1 MSRTQKEKQQAFKQK
16 LQSEGADSFAD
27 GPRPWEQWDESGNQN
42 DNRVWEGTA
51 RRIYPKK
58 KAARGFGDRLLSGL
72 AVIALGSM
80 MIGIAGVYFS
90 TPSTPQQARST
101 IQPPP
106 IVIAS
111 RTTAP
116 PAARPTES
124 ADRATPVIAQLDTL
138 APPAAGIPAPPEK
151 HQTILEPTATA
162 ERTTPVI
169 QADSIDKVAV
179 ETVVTEGTVTTTVYT
194 RQPSQEEP
202 ELVAMIAT
210 TAPPFTHADSPY
222 EETPLTATTES
233 TRPGQTGAP
242 PIEPLVV
249 AQTGAEES
257 TAPAVVEQ
265 AAATVT
271 EPAVIALAETE
282 IAEPAVVE
290 QPTETA
296 TEPAVVALAGTDV
309 AEPAVVEQPT
319 ETATEPAVIALAGTE
334 IAEPAVVEQPTETAT
349 EPAVVALAGTEVA
362 EPAVVE
368 QPTETAT
375 EPAVVALA
383 GTEVAEPA
391 VVEQPTETA
400 TEPAV
405 DAQTGTIDT
414 ETAVTEETAKP
425 TAAAGIVALNTPA
438 AETGTAPDIGR
449 ELETA
454 TQTPV
459 LPEAKTGKWV
469 INLSSYTRKTT
480 AERMLAVFRQ
490 KGVDAEVFS
499 TTINDKP
506 MHRIRVTGFE
516 SARSAK
522 AEIST
527 LEQQLGLEGI
537 WVSKR

>member
-296 TEPAVVALAGTDV
+296 TEPAVVALAGT
-309 AEPAVVEQPT
+309 
-319 ETATEPAVIALAGTE
+319 
-334 IAEPAVVEQPTETAT
+334 
-349 EPAVVALAGTEVA
+349 EVA

-383 GTEVAEPA
+383 GTEVTEPA

>member
-27 GPRPWEQWDESGNQN
+27 GPRPWEQWDESGSQS

-80 MIGIAGVYFS
+80 MVGIAGVYLS
-90 TPSTPQQARST
+90 TPSTPRQARST

-106 IVIAS
+106 IVAS
-111 RTTAP
+111 KTTAP
-116 PAARPTES
+116 AAARP
-124 ADRATPVIAQLDTL
+124 AQAPDRATPVIAQLDTL

-151 HQTILEPTATA
+151 PRTILEPTTTA
-162 ERTTPVI
+162 EQTPPVI

-194 RQPSQEEP
+194 RQPSQDEP
-202 ELVAMIAT
+202 ELVAMIST
-210 TAPPFTHADSPY
+210 TAPPFTHTAAQH
-222 EETPLTATTES
+222 EEPPVAATTE
-233 TRPGQTGAP
+233 TTLPGQAEAP
-242 PIEPLVV
+242 VTEPLVV
-249 AQTGAEES
+249 AQAGIEEI

-265 AAATVT
+265 AEETVT
-271 EPAVIALAETE
+271 EPAVVALAETE
-282 IAEPAVVE
+282 VTEPAVVE
-290 QPTETA
+290 QPTEIV
-296 TEPAVVALAGTDV
+296 TEPAVVALAEAEV
-309 AEPAVVEQPT
+309 AEPAVAEQPTETVTEPTVVALAEAEVVEPAVVEQT
-319 ETATEPAVIALAGTE
+319 VEVVTEPTIV
-334 IAEPAVVEQPTETAT
+334 
-349 EPAVVALAGTEVA
+349 
-362 EPAVVE
+362 
-368 QPTETAT
+368 
-375 EPAVVALA
+375 
-383 GTEVAEPA
+383 
-391 VVEQPTETA
+391 
-400 TEPAV
+400 
-405 DAQTGTIDT
+405 AQTGTIDT
-414 ETAVTEETAKP
+414 ETAVIEETAKP
-425 TAAAGIVALNTPA
+425 AAAAEVVALKTPA
-438 AETGTAPDIGR
+438 TEAETAPDIGR

-469 INLSSYTRKTT
+469 INLSSYTRKPT
-480 AERMLAVFRQ
+480 AEKMLAVFQQ

-516 SARSAK
+516 SARAAK

-527 LEQQLGLEGI
+527 LEQQLDLQGT